1 MFNDNCIVI
10 PAAGAST
17 RLGRPKQLVVF
28 EGESLIRRAVRS
40 SLSVCENVVVVL
52 GSDVNDIEP
61 ELAGLSTEICINKN
75 WKDGIGTSIAE
86 GVRLAEKKFKDL
98 NGFLIHLSD
107 LPLVTSVEL
116 RKLFEAADSEKEK
129 IVFSVYEDFEGVPA
143 YFPSRYFS
151 GLASL
156 EGDFGAQGLIKSA
169 EPESKIGVRN
179 GIRYFDVDSEEDL
192 AELLNPKA

>member
-17 RLGRPKQLVVF
+17 RLGRPKQLVMF

-75 WKDGIGTSIAE
+75 WKDGIGSSIAE

-116 RKLFEAADSEKEK
+116 RKLLEAADSEKEK

>member
-17 RLGRPKQLVVF
+17 RLGRPKQLVMF

-40 SLSVCENVVVVL
+40 SLSVCENVLVVL

-75 WKDGIGTSIAE
+75 WKDGIGSSIAE

-116 RKLFEAADSEKEK
+116 RKLLEAADSEREK

-179 GIRYFDVDSEEDL
+179 GIRYFDVDSKEDL

>member
-17 RLGRPKQLVVF
+17 RLGRPKQLVMF

-75 WKDGIGTSIAE
+75 WKDGIGSSIAE

-107 LPLVTSVEL
+107 LPLVTSLEL
-116 RKLFEAADSEKEK
+116 RKLLEAADSEKEK

>member
-17 RLGRPKQLVVF
+17 RLGRPKQLVMF

-75 WKDGIGTSIAE
+75 WKDGIGSSIAE

-116 RKLFEAADSEKEK
+116 RKLLEAADSEREK

>member
-75 WKDGIGTSIAE
+75 WKDGIGSSIAE

-116 RKLFEAADSEKEK
+116 RKLLEAADSEKEK

>member
-17 RLGRPKQLVVF
+17 RLGRPKQLVMF

-75 WKDGIGTSIAE
+75 WKDGIGSSIAE

>member
-17 RLGRPKQLVVF
+17 RLGRPKQLVMF

-116 RKLFEAADSEKEK
+116 RKLLEAADSEKEK

>member
-116 RKLFEAADSEKEK
+116 RKLLEAADSEREK